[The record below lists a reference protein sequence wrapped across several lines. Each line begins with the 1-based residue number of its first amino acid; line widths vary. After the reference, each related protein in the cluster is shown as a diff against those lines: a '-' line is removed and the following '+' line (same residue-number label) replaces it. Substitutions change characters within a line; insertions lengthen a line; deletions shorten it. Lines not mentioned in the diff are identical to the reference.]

1 MGKKGL
7 IQILYRNSAVRYAI
21 ALNFCRNITIIA
33 LNSNRYNLALV
44 LECNV
49 FWKPFHI

>member
-33 LNSNRYNLALV
+33 LNSNRYNLASMFLFA
-44 LECNV
+44 V
-49 FWKPFHI
+49 FS